1 MIDEDLNNLDELE
14 DLDECLNF
22 DNNKIIEN
30 LPQYTSQKL
39 CEIIVCDRY
48 LNFNPELALACMKEL
63 SSRRSSGDD
72 FKFENY
78 IDDNYNELPKI
89 EISMPDI
96 QSIFGKLL
104 KIGG

>member
-1 MIDEDLNNLDELE
+1 MTDKDLSDDFDLE
-14 DLDECLNF
+14 DLDDCLDF

-63 SSRRSSGDD
+63 SNRRSSGDD

-78 IDDNYNELPKI
+78 IDDTYNELPKI
-89 EISMPDI
+89 EFSMPDL
-96 QSIFGKLL
+96 QSIFGKIL
-104 KIGG
+104 KISG